1 MGQAGLW
8 RCVSMRWIGI
18 SLLAVVLA
26 GCTHV
31 PTAGPDTMHAPKP
44 ASGSSAPGST
54 APEKSA
60 SENKAEQSATSD
72 PPVTRVWR
80 VTEAPSPP
88 AFGSAYISLANGT
101 LVEMSCG
108 EPYRIA
114 LWKRDPKDGRL
125 VQVIEDKQ
133 PAFVGTIRDLLET
146 TLRMDQKLTRS
157 DEVRSL
163 TLTAVDGEFVCPDLP
178 K

>member
-1 MGQAGLW
+1 M
-8 RCVSMRWIGI
+8 SMRWIGI
-18 SLLAVVLA
+18 LLLAVVLA

-31 PTAGPDTMHAPKP
+31 PTAGPDAMRDPK
-44 ASGSSAPGST
+44 SATGNSVPGSI

-60 SENKAEQSATSD
+60 SENKAEQSGKND
-72 PPVTRVWR
+72 LLVTRVWR

-88 AFGSAYISLANGT
+88 AFGSVYIFLTNGT

-108 EPYRIA
+108 EPYRVA
-114 LWKRDPKDGRL
+114 LWKRDPKDVRV
-125 VQVIEDKQ
+125 VQVTEDKR
-133 PAFVGTIRDLLET
+133 PAFVGTIRELSET

>member
-1 MGQAGLW
+1 MGN
-8 RCVSMRWIGI
+8 VSMRSIGI
-18 SLLAVVLA
+18 LLLGVVLA

-31 PTAGPDTMHAPKP
+31 PTVGPDAMHDPRP
-44 ASGSSAPGST
+44 ATGGSVPGST
-54 APEKSA
+54 APEKYS

-72 PPVTRVWR
+72 LLVTRVWR

-88 AFGSAYISLANGT
+88 AFGSVYIFLANGT
-101 LVEMSCG
+101 LVETSCG

-114 LWKRDPKDGRL
+114 LWKRDPNDAHVVR
-125 VQVIEDKQ
+125 VTEDKQ
-133 PAFVGTIRDLLET
+133 PAFVGTIRELSET
-146 TLRMDQKLTRS
+146 TLRLDQKLTRS

-163 TLTAVDGEFVCPDLP
+163 RLTAVDDEFVCPDLP